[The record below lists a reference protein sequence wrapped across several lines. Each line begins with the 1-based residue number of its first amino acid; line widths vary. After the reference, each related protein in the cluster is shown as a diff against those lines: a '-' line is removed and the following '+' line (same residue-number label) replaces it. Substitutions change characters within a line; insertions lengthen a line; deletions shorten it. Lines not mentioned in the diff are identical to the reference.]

1 MKVNQL
7 SKRLQTVAEY
17 VPEGA
22 RLADIGS
29 DHAYLPVALSLQ
41 GRINFA
47 IAGEIVQG
55 PFEAAKKQVAENNLE
70 EKIIVRLAD
79 GLAAIKESDN
89 VTAITICGMG
99 GVLIRDILQSG
110 KNILSGN
117 ERLILQPNV
126 AERQLRTW
134 LVENKY
140 EIINEAIV
148 RENHKTYEIIV
159 AEKRNRVNYSEK
171 DLFFGPILI
180 EEKSPIF
187 IKKWTHKLEK
197 SQAILT
203 NLKQGQATDQKIHQL
218 ETEIAWI
225 QEVLADESN

>member
-7 SKRLQTVAEY
+7 SKRLQKVAEY
-17 VPEGA
+17 VPKDA

-29 DHAYLPVALSLQ
+29 DHAYLPVALTLQ
-41 GRINFA
+41 NKINFA
-47 IAGEIVQG
+47 IAGEVVPG

-79 GLAAIKESDN
+79 GLAAVKESDN
-89 VTAITICGMG
+89 ISAVTICGMG

-110 KNILSGN
+110 KDVLSGD

-140 EIINEAIV
+140 EIIDEAII

-159 AEKRNRVNYSEK
+159 AEKGNAVSYSDK
-171 DLFFGPILI
+171 DLFFGPLLI
-180 EEKSPIF
+180 EEKNPIF
-187 IKKWTHKLEK
+187 IQKWNHKLEK
-197 SQAILT
+197 SKSILT
-203 NLKQGQATDQKIHQL
+203 NLKQGQATDQKIHRL

>member
-7 SKRLQTVAEY
+7 SKRLQKVAEY
-17 VPEGA
+17 VPKDA

-29 DHAYLPVALSLQ
+29 DHAYLPVALTLQ
-41 GRINFA
+41 NKINFA
-47 IAGEIVQG
+47 IAGEVVPG

-79 GLAAIKESDN
+79 GLAAVKESDN
-89 VTAITICGMG
+89 ILAVTICGMG

-110 KNILSGN
+110 KDVLSGD

-140 EIINEAIV
+140 EIIDEAII

-159 AEKRNRVNYSEK
+159 AEKGNVVSYSDK
-171 DLFFGPILI
+171 DLFFGPLLI
-180 EEKSPIF
+180 EEKNPIF
-187 IKKWTHKLEK
+187 IQKWTHKLEK
-197 SQAILT
+197 SKSILT